1 MGRPR
6 SESARKAILE
16 ATCSL
21 LLERGYDALALEAVA
36 RAAGVGKSTI
46 YRWWQ
51 TKADLTVDA
60 FFDATTEELQMPQTA
75 SAEADF
81 RAQITALAALL
92 AGTRGRAFAAM
103 LGGALNDPALARVIG
118 ARWLDPRQRWG
129 RERMARAG
137 QEGQLRTGVEPRAA
151 LAVLYGPLY
160 TPLLFGRDVPD
171 LVAVEAYL
179 DIACAGIF
187 TRGVPSTPS

>member
-16 ATCSL
+16 ATFTL
-21 LLERGYDALALEAVA
+21 LVERGYDALALEAVA
-36 RAAGVGKSTI
+36 RVAGVGKSTI

-51 TKADLTVDA
+51 TKAELAVEA
-60 FFDATTEELQMPQTA
+60 FFEATADELKMPQTNDA
-75 SAEADF
+75 RADF
-81 RAQITALAALL
+81 HAQIGALATLL

-129 RERMARAG
+129 RERMARAAA
-137 QEGQLRTGVEPRAA
+137 EGQLKPGVEPRAA

-160 TPLLFGRDVPD
+160 TPLLFGGEVPAAE
-171 LVAVEAYL
+171 AVQAYL
-179 DIACAGIF
+179 NIACNGIF
-187 TRGVPSTPS
+187 TD

>member
-6 SESARKAILE
+6 SESARKAILD
-16 ATCSL
+16 ATFSL

-51 TKADLTVDA
+51 TKAELAVEA
-60 FFDATTEELQMPQTA
+60 FFDATRDELHMPQTSDA
-75 SAEADF
+75 RADF
-81 RAQITALAALL
+81 RAQIGALAALL

-103 LGGALNDPALARVIG
+103 LGGALNDPVLARVIG
-118 ARWLDPRQRWG
+118 ARWLDPRRRWG
-129 RERMARAG
+129 GERMARAAA
-137 QEGQLRTGVEPRAA
+137 EGQLRPGVDPWAA

-160 TPLLFGRDVPD
+160 TPLLFGGEVPQPE
-171 LVAVEAYL
+171 AVQAYL
-179 DIACAGIF
+179 NIACYGIF
-187 TRGVPSTPS
+187 AG

>member
-1 MGRPR
+1 MPESRQMGRPR

-16 ATCSL
+16 ATFTL
-21 LLERGYDALALEAVA
+21 LVERGYDALALEAVA
-36 RAAGVGKSTI
+36 RVAGVGKSTI

-51 TKADLTVDA
+51 TKAELAVEA
-60 FFDATTEELQMPQTA
+60 FFEATADELKMPQTNDA
-75 SAEADF
+75 RADF
-81 RAQITALAALL
+81 HAQIGALATLL

-129 RERMARAG
+129 RERMARAAA
-137 QEGQLRTGVEPRAA
+137 EGQLKPGVEPRAA

-160 TPLLFGRDVPD
+160 TPLLFGGEVPAAE
-171 LVAVEAYL
+171 AVQAYL
-179 DIACAGIF
+179 NIACNGIF
-187 TRGVPSTPS
+187 TD